1 MMTLTFLDAAL
12 ATSSVRRV
20 RGMKRPVAVQLWSV
34 FALAQEDFPGVLR
47 QLSEIGYVGVEAY
60 GLHGLKPAVVRRLL
74 DDLGLELCS
83 SHAPFPSGSEARR
96 VLDEQSE
103 LGAPVLAWSLEPEEF
118 ATEDSIA
125 RGVERVNDAAANAQA
140 YGMRIAY
147 HNHSAEFARLPD
159 GRRAYDVLL
168 DRLSPDVLVE
178 LDVYWA
184 AVAGVDPAAVTR
196 ELGERV
202 RFLHVKDGPATDP
215 ADAMVAAGQG
225 SLDIPAILAANPA
238 VAWHIVELD
247 RCDTDV
253 MTALRESH
261 DYLGS
266 LFV

>member
-1 MMTLTFLDAAL
+1 
-12 ATSSVRRV
+12 
-20 RGMKRPVAVQLWSV
+20 MKRPVAVQLWSV
-34 FALAQEDFPGVLR
+34 FALAQDDFPGVLR
-47 QLSEIGYVGVEAY
+47 QLGEIGYDGVEAY

-74 DDLGLELCS
+74 EDLGLELCS
-83 SHAPFPSGSEARR
+83 SHAPFPSGPEARR
-96 VLDEQSE
+96 ILDEQSE

-125 RGVERVNDAAANAQA
+125 RGVERVNAAAVNGEA

-159 GRRAYDVLL
+159 GQRAYDVLL

-178 LDVYWA
+178 LDIYWA

-202 RFLHVKDGPATDP
+202 RFLHVKDGNPAGT
-215 ADAMVAAGQG
+215 MVAVGQG

-261 DYLGS
+261 DYLAS